1 MASGKPIR
9 IWLWSRT
16 PPNQGATFEQINL
29 SSYAYLLN
37 LASQG
42 SGMYITSYDYFLE
55 SYDQGLHYSG
65 YTSYLASCED
75 ELLVF
80 HGKPFLSG
88 DGGFTM
94 HSGRG

>member
-1 MASGKPIR
+1 
-9 IWLWSRT
+9 
-16 PPNQGATFEQINL
+16 
-29 SSYAYLLN
+29 
-37 LASQG
+37 
-42 SGMYITSYDYFLE
+42 MYITSYDYFLE

-65 YTSYLASCED
+65 YTPYLASWED